1 MGDLG
6 QILCCMDQELC
17 DTLDSD
23 AERGAEGKKGK
34 PISGMA
40 VPVRV
45 IHSFFW
51 DRRVEVSLICLQMAG
66 WSPWKELYIRGSALV
81 YVAGRLNIQKHQ

>member
-1 MGDLG
+1 MTHSHTSFTVMGDLG

-45 IHSFFW
+45 IHSFF
-51 DRRVEVSLICLQMAG
+51 
-66 WSPWKELYIRGSALV
+66 
-81 YVAGRLNIQKHQ
+81 

>member
-6 QILCCMDQELC
+6 QILRCVDQELC

-34 PISGMA
+34 PISRVA
-40 VPVRV
+40 IPVRV

-51 DRRVEVSLICLQMAG
+51 DRRVEV
-66 WSPWKELYIRGSALV
+66 
-81 YVAGRLNIQKHQ
+81 